1 MKVTPVV
8 PLFMVE
14 KASLIPFDMLWSHR
28 YRGILW
34 DLERTLIP
42 LGARS
47 ITDYALGVVKDADRV
62 GFRQALCTN
71 STYDYEYELLR
82 HFSWRIAQPDS
93 DQGGLIRKKP
103 HESIFRRGCEL
114 LDLEPNQVVMVG
126 DKLLFDTSPA
136 AALGMGTVL
145 VNPLPGHD
153 VWAEYLAFRRTRER
167 LALRRLGIKRPK

>member
-1 MKVTPVV
+1 MKMKPIVPSLMVTR
-8 PLFMVE
+8 
-14 KASLIPFDMLWSHR
+14 ASHIPFEMLWNIG

-42 LGARS
+42 LGGRDM
-47 ITDYALGVVKDADRV
+47 THYATRVVNEAGMHR
-62 GFRQALCTN
+62 FTNALCTN
-71 STYDYEYELLR
+71 STYVYGHDLLK
-82 HFSWRIAQPDS
+82 HFGGRIAQPDN
-93 DQGGLIRKKP
+93 DQGVIKKKP
-103 HESIFRRGCEL
+103 HESIFLLGCDLLEL
-114 LDLEPNQVVMVG
+114 RPNQVVMVG

-167 LALRRLGIKRPK
+167 LALRQLGIKRPK

>member
-1 MKVTPVV
+1 MSVTPVV
-8 PLFMVE
+8 PSFMVD
-14 KASLIPFDMLWSHR
+14 KASRIPFDMLWNTG

-42 LGARS
+42 LGDREM
-47 ITDYALGVVKDADRV
+47 TDYAIDVVEFVSGLG
-62 GFRQALCTN
+62 FNQALCTN
-71 STYDYEYELLR
+71 STYVYGHDLLKY
-82 HFSWRIAQPDS
+82 FGGRIAQPDN
-93 DQGGLIRKKP
+93 DQGVVKKKP
-103 HESIFRRGCEL
+103 HESIFLLGCDLLEL
-114 LDLEPNQVVMVG
+114 RPDHVVMVG

-167 LALRRLGIKRPK
+167 LALRRLGTKRPK

>member
-1 MKVTPVV
+1 MKVKPVV
-8 PLFMVE
+8 PNWMVSE
-14 KASLIPFDMLWSHR
+14 ASRIPFEMLWNHG

-42 LGARS
+42 LGCRS
-47 ITDYALGVVKDADRV
+47 MTDYAVQVVEQAREV
-62 GFRQALCTN
+62 GFAQTCCTN
-71 STYDYEYELLR
+71 STYRYGNDLLR
-82 HFSWRIAQPDS
+82 RFGHHIAQPDP
-93 DQGGLIRKKP
+93 DNGILKKP
-103 HESIFRRGCEL
+103 DQSIFLRGCSVLMMEPEL
-114 LDLEPNQVVMVG
+114 VVMVG

-167 LALRRLGIKRPK
+167 LALRSLGLKRP